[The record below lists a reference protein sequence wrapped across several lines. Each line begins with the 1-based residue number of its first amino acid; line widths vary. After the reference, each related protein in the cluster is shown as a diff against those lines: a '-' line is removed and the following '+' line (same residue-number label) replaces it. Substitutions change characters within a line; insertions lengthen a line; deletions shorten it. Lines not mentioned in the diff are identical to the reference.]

1 LKVTKL
7 HFGYLIV
14 FTERKFFIFRNETF
28 ETLLEDGHMIPSKN
42 HLNAFGILSEEFIE
56 QENIDVPKSFLLIW
70 MDFLVF
76 CNNNSLLGLLFQKL
90 LQEYRLENDR
100 SGEFKM
106 VSLRTK
112 FLLSWI
118 ITLIKLN
125 SFKNGK

>member
-1 LKVTKL
+1 
-7 HFGYLIV
+7 
-14 FTERKFFIFRNETF
+14 
-28 ETLLEDGHMIPSKN
+28 MIPSKR
-42 HLNAFGILSEEFIE
+42 HLTAFGILSEEFIE
-56 QENIDVPKSFLLIW
+56 QESIDVPKSFLLIW

-118 ITLIKLN
+118 TTLIKLN